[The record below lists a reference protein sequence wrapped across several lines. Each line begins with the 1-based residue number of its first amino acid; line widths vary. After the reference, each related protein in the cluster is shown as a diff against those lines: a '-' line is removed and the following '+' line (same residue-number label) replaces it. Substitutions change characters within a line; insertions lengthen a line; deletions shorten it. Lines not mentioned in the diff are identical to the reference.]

1 MTDVVRVDSSVLEK
15 HSNVIVTE
23 ITWSRVKS
31 IPVLL
36 PLNRNSVPGGIHHP

>member
-1 MTDVVRVDSSVLEK
+1 MTDVVRVDSRVLEK

-23 ITWSRVKS
+23 ITWSRMKF

-36 PLNRNSVPGGIHHP
+36 PLSHSSIPGGIHHH